1 MNADLGRFYG
11 VSLDD
16 FHAQRVSA
24 ATVADYAAH
33 MPRGGALG
41 QAVGGRM
48 AVTAET
54 DALWAVEYAVI
65 MSAWGAAG
73 GKGKQPK
80 PREYPVGTV
89 EEEAK
94 RQRVIEAARR
104 HRARRQK
111 TE

>member
-1 MNADLGRFYG
+1 MDVHRDRG
-11 VSLDD
+11 
-16 FHAQRVSA
+16 RVSIR
-24 ATVADYAAH
+24 TVADYAAH

-41 QAVGGRM
+41 QAVGGHM

-73 GKGKQPK
+73 GKGKKPK
-80 PREYPVGTV
+80 PREYPNGTAA
-89 EEEAK
+89 EKAE
-94 RQRVIEAARR
+94 RDRVIEAARR